1 MSGKEVLIQTN
12 QRFLEVSH
20 LGGLHRLEVAQSV
33 CQLEEAKIL
42 DDLVFG
48 KHLGITMDELINIMN
63 NGAVLLLRDSSGKLI
78 GESQVITS
86 PILQHTELAEDEAY
100 NYGTAISPELQNNGT
115 AQILFK
121 GQEIIAKEAGKSR
134 STLTVRLE
142 NAQSIRGRFKAGF
155 QVVGYDPTH
164 YGSVEQDGARLIM
177 EKHFF
182 EEKREVFDTYTLLD
196 MIADGNVVFLDDKN
210 IDRTLD
216 SGQDLIG
223 VYVNSGDVVD
233 LKSHNLILKIF
244 STQEYIGIG
253 LLKSTEINAYQQNAS
268 LLIFKKINGNK

>member
-33 CQLEEAKIL
+33 CQLEEAKKL

-48 KHLGITMDELINIMN
+48 KHLGITMDELTEIMN
-63 NGAVLLLRDSSGKLI
+63 HGAVLLLRNSFGRLI

-86 PILQHTELAEDEAY
+86 PTSQHTALAEDEAY
-100 NYGTAISPELQNNGT
+100 NYGTAVHPELQNNGV

-121 GQEIIAKEAGKSR
+121 GQDIIAQEAGKSR

-142 NAQSIRGRFKAGF
+142 NAQSLRGRFKAGF
-155 QVVGYDPTH
+155 HIVGYDPNY
-164 YGSVEQDGARLIM
+164 YGSIEEDGARIIM

-182 EEKREVFDTYTLLD
+182 EEKREVFDTDTLID
-196 MIADGNVVFLDDKN
+196 IIADGKIVFLDDKN
-210 IDRTLD
+210 IDKIIET
-216 SGQDLIG
+216 GQDLIG
-223 VYVNSGDVVD
+223 VYIKSGDTVD
-233 LKSHNLILKIF
+233 LEGHRLISKIF
-244 STQEYIGIG
+244 ETGNYLGIG
-253 LLKSTEINAYQQNAS
+253 LLKSSDINLYQQNTM
-268 LLIFKKINGNK
+268 LLIFKK

>member
-1 MSGKEVLIQTN
+1 MSGKEVLIQPN

-20 LGGLHRLEVAQSV
+20 LGSFHTLEVAQSV
-33 CQLEEAKIL
+33 CQLEEAKKL

-48 KHLGITMDELINIMN
+48 KHLGITMDELVNIMN
-63 NGAVLLLRDSSGKLI
+63 NGAVLLLRDSNGKLI

-86 PILQHTELAEDEAY
+86 PIPQHSHLDEDEAY

-155 QVVGYDPTH
+155 HIVGYDPNY
-164 YGSVEQDGARLIM
+164 YGSVEEDGARIIM
-177 EKHFF
+177 EKRLNDKKKYVFST
-182 EEKREVFDTYTLLD
+182 EELIK
-196 MIADGNVVFLDDKN
+196 VVSCDDFSYAELEGISVLMKNPSIFLGVWIKNGDN
-210 IDRTLD
+210 IDL
-216 SGQDLIG
+216 SGHSIIAE
-223 VYVNSGDVVD
+223 
-233 LKSHNLILKIF
+233 ILG
-244 STQEYIGIG
+244 SQGYEGIG
-253 LLKSTEINAYQQNAS
+253 LIKENELNYLRESEH
-268 LLIFKKINGNK
+268 LLIFKRK